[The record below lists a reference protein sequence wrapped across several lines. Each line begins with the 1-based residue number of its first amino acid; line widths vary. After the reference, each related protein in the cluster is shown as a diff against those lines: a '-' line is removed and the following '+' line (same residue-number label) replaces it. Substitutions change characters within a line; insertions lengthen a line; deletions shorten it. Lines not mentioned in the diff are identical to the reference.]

1 MFSTRLAGVLAAAVL
16 TAGLPAW
23 AATIVGTVQSGGK
36 GVTGALVTVA
46 TADGL
51 VSQTVYS
58 DASGAFRLNT
68 NLDGT
73 LTIRARAP
81 MLADELHKISVRK
94 GNAELKHAFTMRP
107 LTTPQ
112 EISDSLPA
120 SAHFARIKFPTTMQQ
135 QQFQTDCLSC
145 HEIGNP
151 LTRRGPRSTEEWE
164 AFTRIML
171 RYVGYPTEAKLK
183 EYAGALE
190 KAFRGDA
197 DRTAGQ

>member
-1 MFSTRLAGVLAAAVL
+1 MITRRLAGVLAAAML

-23 AATIVGTVQSGGK
+23 AATIVGTVQSAGK

-58 DASGAFRLNT
+58 DASGAFRLDT
-68 NLDGT
+68 NLDGK

-81 MLADELHKISVRK
+81 MLADELHKIAVPK
-94 GNAELKHAFTMRP
+94 GNAQLKHGFTMRP

-120 SAHFARIKFPTTMQQ
+120 SAHFARI
-135 QQFQTDCLSC
+135 
-145 HEIGNP
+145 G
-151 LTRRGPRSTEEWE
+151 G
-164 AFTRIML
+164 
-171 RYVGYPTEAKLK
+171 
-183 EYAGALE
+183 
-190 KAFRGDA
+190 
-197 DRTAGQ
+197 